1 MMRPRSLA
9 RVGYAENDVAGKTI
23 ANATIIGVVAIVVIC
38 TFYLYYWV
46 GKTVLKGQKF

>member
-23 ANATIIGVVAIVVIC
+23 ANATILGIVAVVVIG
-38 TFYLYYWV
+38 TFYVYYWV

>member
-9 RVGYAENDVAGKTI
+9 RVSGPGAGLTENPT
-23 ANATIIGVVAIVVIC
+23 ANLIILGVVAVVVVG